1 MKKQIQFNHINE
13 EDLLDLEIIEQT
25 PKFVLFNLEGVE
37 YAVNLG
43 AEYGNQMNL
52 TYEGSNYGVIG
63 VDTHFVVNGHEFM
76 IDSPRKSRSKSK
88 GKDVGEMKSPMPG
101 KILKILVSTGA
112 EVEIGT
118 PILVMEAMKM
128 EHTIKASKKGVVE
141 KILFKEGDQVQGGVE
156 LVKLC

>member
-52 TYEGSNYGVIG
+52 IYEGSNYGVIG
-63 VDTHFVVNGHEFM
+63 VDTHYVVNGHEFM
-76 IDSPRKSRSKSK
+76 IDSPRKNRSKSK

-101 KILKILVSTGA
+101 KILKILVSIGA